1 MISYY
6 LIVSGNYGGID
17 NYNAIFVDIGEAIN
31 KILLCVL

>member
-6 LIVSGNYGGID
+6 LIVSGNYGGIH

-31 KILLCVL
+31 KILSRVS